1 MTRLCETEG
10 CINELSERS
19 KLDTC
24 ATCRGGLRYWDKKRP
39 AQRLERRRKLTMY
52 NSRISTMKGADDQEL
67 KAYIKEKRGG

>member
-1 MTRLCETEG
+1 MKLCATPA
-10 CINELSERS
+10 CINEFSDKS

-24 ATCRGGLRYWDKKRP
+24 PTCRGGLGYWKKKRP

-52 NSRISTMKGADDQEL
+52 NARISTMAGAEDAEL